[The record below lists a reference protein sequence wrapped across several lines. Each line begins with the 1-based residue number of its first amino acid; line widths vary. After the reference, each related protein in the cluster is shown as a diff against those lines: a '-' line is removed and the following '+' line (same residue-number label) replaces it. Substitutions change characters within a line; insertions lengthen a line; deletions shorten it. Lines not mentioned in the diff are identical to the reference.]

1 MHAPPVLEE
10 EYLKTGEEEEEEEG
24 ARSVARACRC
34 GKGALI
40 AISRLGSTFC
50 VKPLLGAIQSVPSIF
65 EGTWSCIAIRLVLT
79 WTKSFM

>member
-1 MHAPPVLEE
+1 MQDQWQELVH
-10 EYLKTGEEEEEEEG
+10 
-24 ARSVARACRC
+24 RC

-65 EGTWSCIAIRLVLT
+65 EGTWSAIKMQNVRHDTFL
-79 WTKSFM
+79 